1 MVDTTVKHVKVLVE
15 SVLVET
21 NDKDHQFRLR
31 TALQLLELI
40 EEQQDAADKALADC
54 EMDEQTRQNL
64 RKLGYLE

>member
-15 SVLVET
+15 SVLAET